1 MHHLHPNSPNAP
13 CFGSLYY
20 TVTERILRKHLANI
34 LQDLNMTSS
43 KFSFHSF
50 RRSGATLAYNLG
62 IGLEEIKRHGTWKS
76 NAVQSY
82 IVADPQRA
90 TATGQSLKRF
100 LDST

>member
-1 MHHLHPNSPNAP
+1 M
-13 CFGSLYY
+13 
-20 TVTERILRKHLANI
+20 
-34 LQDLNMTSS
+34 DSS

-62 IGLEEIKRHGTWKS
+62 IDLEEIKRHGTWRS

-90 TATGQSLKRF
+90 TGTAKGLKKF
-100 LDST
+100 LDNNG